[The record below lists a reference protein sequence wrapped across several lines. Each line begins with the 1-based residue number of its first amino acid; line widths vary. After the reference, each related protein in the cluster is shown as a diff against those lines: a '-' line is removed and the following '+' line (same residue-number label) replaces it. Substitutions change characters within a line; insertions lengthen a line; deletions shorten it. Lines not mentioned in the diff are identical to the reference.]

1 MTSSTSASEPAR
13 QWRRWLAV
21 FGGVFFGLG
30 GLLFALLLLIDP
42 YDTGRFPTFGLAGV
56 RDRSM
61 RTADAS
67 RGRDPHFNAAVVG
80 NSTAQII
87 NPYRV
92 SELTGL
98 RFIQLSI
105 PQTGPREQL
114 ELMRWVLA
122 NHASYGALAIVADTL
137 WCSHDPDL
145 PLREPF
151 PSWLYGSN
159 ADYLANVVSSKAID
173 RAVWRLQIA
182 LGLAKPVDPV
192 GYTDYISGGVR
203 PPFEALPS
211 GPPVD
216 TNATSGQAR
225 FPWIDRL
232 HALVAG
238 LPQSVRVVVVVP
250 PVYVAYL
257 SPPGSKEA
265 ATIDACK
272 SALANVVADR
282 RLGAFL
288 DFRLDMP
295 EVHDI
300 SDFVDFV
307 HYREKLQRVVE
318 DRIIAALR
326 TNEPGNAQASR
337 VP

>member
-1 MTSSTSASEPAR
+1 
-13 QWRRWLAV
+13 V

-30 GLLFALLLLIDP
+30 TLLFVLLLLIDP
-42 YDTGRFPTFGLAGV
+42 YDTGRFPSLGLVGV

-80 NSTAQII
+80 NSTAQIL
-87 NPYRV
+87 NPYRL
-92 SELTGL
+92 SDLTGL

-114 ELMRWVLA
+114 ELMRWVLSH
-122 NHASYGALAIVADTL
+122 HADYGALVVVADML
-137 WCSHDPDL
+137 WCSHDPNL

-151 PSWLYGSN
+151 PFWLYGSN

-173 RAVWRLQIA
+173 RSVWRLQIA
-182 LGLAKPVDPV
+182 LGLDRPVDPV
-192 GYTDYISGGVR
+192 GYTDYIRGQR
-203 PPFEALPS
+203 PPFEPLPA

-216 TNATSGQAR
+216 TGEAPGPR
-225 FPWIDRL
+225 PFPWIDQLR
-232 HALVAG
+232 ALVGG
-238 LPQSVRVVVVVP
+238 LPQNVRVVVVIP
-250 PVYVAYL
+250 PVYAAYL

-265 ATIDACK
+265 AAIDACK
-272 SALANVVADR
+272 AALKDAVADR
-282 RLGAFL
+282 SLGAFL
-288 DFRLDMP
+288 DFRVDMP
-295 EVHDI
+295 QVHDI

-307 HYREKLQRVVE
+307 HYREKLQRVIE

-326 TNEPGNAQASR
+326 TDAHGSAQASR

>member
-1 MTSSTSASEPAR
+1 
-13 QWRRWLAV
+13 V

-30 GLLFALLLLIDP
+30 ALLFALLLLIDP
-42 YDTGRFPTFGLAGV
+42 YDTGRFPSFGLVGV

-87 NPYRV
+87 NPYRL
-92 SELTGL
+92 SDLTGL
-98 RFIQLSI
+98 HFIQLSI

-114 ELMRWVLA
+114 ELMRWVLS
-122 NHASYGALAIVADTL
+122 NHASYGALVVVADPL
-137 WCSHDPDL
+137 WCSHDPNL

-151 PSWLYGSN
+151 PSWLYGGD
-159 ADYLANVVSSKAID
+159 ADYLANVISSKAID
-173 RAVWRLQIA
+173 RSVWRLQIA

-192 GYTDYISGGVR
+192 GYTDYISGQR
-203 PPFEALPS
+203 PPFEPLPS

-216 TNATSGQAR
+216 TEVTPGQTP

-238 LPQSVRVVVVVP
+238 LTQSVRVVVVVP

-265 ATIDACK
+265 TTIDACK
-272 SALANVVADR
+272 AALANVIAGR

-288 DFRLDMP
+288 DFRVDMP
-295 EVHDI
+295 EAHDI

-326 TNEPGNAQASR
+326 TNEHSNAQASR

>member
-1 MTSSTSASEPAR
+1 
-13 QWRRWLAV
+13 V

-30 GLLFALLLLIDP
+30 ALLFALLLLIDP
-42 YDTGRFPTFGLAGV
+42 YDTGRFPSFGLIGV
-56 RDRSM
+56 QDRSM

-67 RGRDPHFNAAVVG
+67 RGRNPHFNAAVVG

-87 NPYRV
+87 NPYRL
-92 SELTGL
+92 SELTDL
-98 RFIQLSI
+98 HFIQLSI

-114 ELMRWVLA
+114 ELMHWVLL
-122 NHASYGALAIVADTL
+122 NHASYGALVIVADTL
-137 WCSHDPDL
+137 WCSHDPNL

-151 PSWLYGSN
+151 PSWLYGGD

-173 RAVWRLQIA
+173 RSVWRLQIA

-192 GYTDYISGGVR
+192 GYTDYISGKR
-203 PPFEALPS
+203 PPFEPLPS

-216 TNATSGQAR
+216 TNETPGQPP

-232 HALVAG
+232 RALVAG
-238 LPQSVRVVVVVP
+238 LPQSVRVVVAVP
-250 PVYVAYL
+250 PVYFAYL

-265 ATIDACK
+265 ATIEACK
-272 SALANVVADR
+272 SALANVIAGR

-288 DFRLDMP
+288 DFRVDMP
-295 EVHDI
+295 DVHDI
-300 SDFVDFV
+300 GDFVDFV
-307 HYREKLQRVVE
+307 HYREKLQRVIE
-318 DRIIAALR
+318 DRIVGALR
-326 TNEPGNAQASR
+326 TNEPSNAQASR

>member
-1 MTSSTSASEPAR
+1 MTSSTSASDPTR
-13 QWRRWLAV
+13 PWRRWLAV

-30 GLLFALLLLIDP
+30 ALLFVLLLLIDP
-42 YDTGRFPTFGLAGV
+42 YDTGRFPSFGLVGV

-80 NSTAQII
+80 NSTAQIL
-87 NPYRV
+87 NPYRL

-114 ELMRWVLA
+114 ALMRWVLSH
-122 NHASYGALAIVADTL
+122 HASYGALVVVADML

-151 PSWLYGSN
+151 PFWLYGGD

-173 RAVWRLQIA
+173 RSVWRLQIA

-192 GYTDYISGGVR
+192 GYTDYVRGQR
-203 PPFEALPS
+203 PPFEPLPTGS
-211 GPPVD
+211 PVD
-216 TNATSGQAR
+216 LSDTHGER
-225 FPWIDRL
+225 PFPWIDRL
-232 HALVAG
+232 HALVGG
-238 LPQSVRVVVVVP
+238 LPPSVRVVIVVP
-250 PVYVAYL
+250 PVYFAYL
-257 SPPGSKEA
+257 SPPGSRETA
-265 ATIDACK
+265 AIDACK
-272 SALANVVADR
+272 AALRGVVADR
-282 RLGAFL
+282 SLGGFL
-288 DFRLDMP
+288 DFRVDMP

-300 SDFVDFV
+300 GDFVDFV
-307 HYREKLQRVVE
+307 HYREKLERVIE
-318 DRIIAALR
+318 DRVIATLR
-326 TNEPGNAQASR
+326 ADQRGSTQASR
-337 VP
+337 LP

>member
-1 MTSSTSASEPAR
+1 
-13 QWRRWLAV
+13 V

-30 GLLFALLLLIDP
+30 ALLFALLLLIDP
-42 YDTGRFPTFGLAGV
+42 YDTGRFPSFGLVGV
-56 RDRSM
+56 QDRSM

-87 NPYRV
+87 NPYRL

-98 RFIQLSI
+98 HFIQLSI

-122 NHASYGALAIVADTL
+122 NHASYGALVIVADTL
-137 WCSHDPDL
+137 WCSHDPNL

-151 PSWLYGSN
+151 PSWLYGGD

-173 RAVWRLQIA
+173 RSVWRLQIA

-192 GYTDYISGGVR
+192 GYTDYISGKR
-203 PPFEALPS
+203 PPFEPLPS

-216 TNATSGQAR
+216 TNATPGQPP

-232 HALVAG
+232 RALVAG
-238 LPQSVRVVVVVP
+238 LPQSVRVVVAVP
-250 PVYVAYL
+250 PVYFAYL

-265 ATIDACK
+265 ATVEACK
-272 SALANVVADR
+272 SALANVIAGR

-288 DFRLDMP
+288 DFRVDMP
-295 EVHDI
+295 DVHDI
-300 SDFVDFV
+300 GDFVDFV
-307 HYREKLQRVVE
+307 HYREKLQRVIE

-326 TNEPGNAQASR
+326 TNEPSNAQASR

>member
-1 MTSSTSASEPAR
+1 
-13 QWRRWLAV
+13 V

-30 GLLFALLLLIDP
+30 TLLFALLLMIDP
-42 YDTGRFPTFGLAGV
+42 YDTGRFPSFGLAGV

-67 RGRDPHFNAAVVG
+67 RGRDPRFNAAVVG
-80 NSTAQII
+80 NSTAQIL
-87 NPYRV
+87 NPYRL

-114 ELMRWVLA
+114 ELMRWVLSHHA
-122 NHASYGALAIVADTL
+122 NYGAFVVVPDML
-137 WCSHDPDL
+137 WCSHDPNL

-151 PSWLYGSN
+151 PFWLYGGD
-159 ADYLANVVSSKAID
+159 ADYIANVVSSKAID
-173 RAVWRLQIA
+173 RSVWRLQIA
-182 LGLAKPVDPV
+182 LGLEKPVDPV
-192 GYTDYISGGVR
+192 GYTDYVRGKR
-203 PPFEALPS
+203 PPFEPLPA

-216 TNATSGQAR
+216 TTETQGQR
-225 FPWIDRL
+225 PFPWVDQL
-232 HALVAG
+232 HALVSG
-238 LPQSVRVVVVVP
+238 LPQSVRVVIVVP
-250 PVYVAYL
+250 PVYFDYL

-265 ATIDACK
+265 AAIDACK
-272 SALANVVADR
+272 AALRDVVAAR
-282 RLGAFL
+282 TLGAFL
-288 DFRLDMP
+288 DFRVDMP

-307 HYREKLQRVVE
+307 HYREKLQRLIE

-326 TNEPGNAQASR
+326 ADDSGSRQASR
-337 VP
+337 LP

>member
-1 MTSSTSASEPAR
+1 MTSSTSDSEPAR

-30 GLLFALLLLIDP
+30 ALLFVLLLLIDP
-42 YDTGRFPTFGLAGV
+42 YDTGRFPSLGLIGV

-87 NPYRV
+87 NPYRL

-114 ELMRWVLA
+114 EQMRWVVS
-122 NHASYGALAIVADTL
+122 NHASYGAFVVVADTL
-137 WCSHDPDL
+137 WCSHDPNL

-151 PSWLYGSN
+151 PSWLYGGD

-173 RAVWRLQIA
+173 RSVWRLQIA

-192 GYTDYISGGVR
+192 GYTDYISGKR
-203 PPFEALPS
+203 PPFEALPA

-216 TNATSGQAR
+216 TSETPGQPP

-232 HALVAG
+232 HALIAG

-250 PVYVAYL
+250 PVYFAYL
-257 SPPGSKEA
+257 SPVGSKEA

-272 SALANVVADR
+272 AALANVLADR
-282 RLGAFL
+282 RLGTFL
-288 DFRLDMP
+288 DFRVDMP

-326 TNEPGNAQASR
+326 MPEHSNAQASR